1 MYVTCRQDYNLNQTQ
16 KYMYLKAT
24 FSLVN
29 TDISP
34 MTERGNMH
42 ITCSTQQNFFN
53 IHLNNGFLWE
63 GSLGV
68 QDRGTCAPVADS
80 C

>member
-1 MYVTCRQDYNLNQTQ
+1 MYVACRQDYDLNQTQ
-16 KYMYLKAT
+16 KYMDLETT

-42 ITCSTQQNFFN
+42 VACSIQQNFLQHPFKQW
-53 IHLNNGFLWE
+53 ILMGGWFR
-63 GSLGV
+63 GLGWGHTCT
-68 QDRGTCAPVADS
+68 RG
-80 C
+80 

>member
-1 MYVTCRQDYNLNQTQ
+1 MYVACRQDYDLNQTQ
-16 KYMYLKAT
+16 KYMDLEAT

-34 MTERGNMH
+34 MTERGNMYVM
-42 ITCSTQQNFFN
+42 CSTQQNFLN

-63 GSLGV
+63 GGLGV
-68 QDRGTCAPVADS
+68 
-80 C
+80 